1 MNWLVEKLNREQGA
15 SATGAAAD
23 QKDDADVGLADR
35 IAAALRT
42 ERAAELAAA
51 SAPPPATV
59 PEPPAWLF
67 GPRHRELDA
76 QRRAATEAAR
86 HAPAAPAAPLPTLEA
101 ITGYAV
107 PSTPDATPATR
118 PLCPCCLRPMPAGG

>member
-1 MNWLVEKLNREQGA
+1 MNWIAEKLRQAQGP
-15 SATGAAAD
+15 D
-23 QKDDADVGLADR
+23 PDAGLADR
-35 IAAALRT
+35 IAAALRA
-42 ERAAELAAA
+42 ERTAELAAA
-51 SAPPPATV
+51 SAPPRTPA

-67 GPRHRELDA
+67 GPHHRELDA
-76 QRRAATEAAR
+76 QRRAAAEAAR